1 MKSTFLSPWLSL
13 FGVTAIVMAIFNES
27 ADIDKVQL
35 SFLFTNKYVTLSK
48 WDVIFL
54 VLAVVKTT
62 MVIYIGSYASLYKMK
77 WKGNLD
83 NSIAFMMIMILK
95 YYIPFFFLHVTTV
108 DGYTFNDAMPFTDG
122 LIKAMMFIAMI
133 MDTISYLLSFTVKNV
148 MIVRFSRW
156 KFTVPFHREVIV
168 ISWIIWTLLTGSLV
182 YKTFKRY
189 HYEPKYITTTQ

>member
-1 MKSTFLSPWLSL
+1 
-13 FGVTAIVMAIFNES
+13 MAILNES
-27 ADIDKVQL
+27 ADIGKVQL

-62 MVIYIGSYASLYKMK
+62 MIMYIGSYNALYKMK

-83 NSIAFMMIMILK
+83 NTIAFMLIMILK

-108 DGYTFNDAMPFTDG
+108 DGYTFSDAMPFTGG
-122 LIKAMMFIAMI
+122 LIKALMFIAMI

-148 MIVRFSRW
+148 MIIRFLKW

-182 YKTFKRY
+182 YKAVTRY
-189 HYEPKYITTTQ
+189 YYGPKYITTTQ